1 MQSGGGGTRT
11 TSSVQCGPQAEPA
24 RARLEGAIAKQASL
38 GGGGSVQVPS
48 LRSSLIT
55 FFRRGEMI
63 AIKEKRGA
71 LRFCG
76 ARRGPAG
83 LLVERSRLA
92 GWHVRVAAACGGA
105 SQGRGQATLP
115 RQKAGVTA
123 SARAPAN
130 TGTCAARPPRDV
142 THAVVPSSYGGVRG
156 FRLSPQ
162 YRSSSGQ
169 SVCPASATSWS
180 T

>member
-1 MQSGGGGTRT
+1 VQSGGGGTRT

-48 LRSSLIT
+48 RRSSLIT

-83 LLVERSRLA
+83 LLVERSEAIPSGWLA
-92 GWHVRVAAACGGA
+92 RTSSCGLRRGQPRQRPGHPPPTESGRHRVRARA
-105 SQGRGQATLP
+105 SQHRHMRCTATARRHARGSAIVLRRRTRLP
-115 RQKAGVTA
+115 PL
-123 SARAPAN
+123 APIPQQQRSI
-130 TGTCAARPPRDV
+130 GLSCI
-142 THAVVPSSYGGVRG
+142 SY
-156 FRLSPQ
+156 
-162 YRSSSGQ
+162 
-169 SVCPASATSWS
+169 
-180 T
+180 